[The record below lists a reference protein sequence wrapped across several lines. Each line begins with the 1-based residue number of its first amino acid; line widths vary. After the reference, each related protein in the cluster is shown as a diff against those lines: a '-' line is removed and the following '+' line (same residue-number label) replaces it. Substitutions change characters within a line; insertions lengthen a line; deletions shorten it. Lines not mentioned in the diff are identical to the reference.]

1 VPEEICP
8 APIRINR
15 IGNAR
20 VPPTVQYPPGLG
32 VRQSVWFSDG
42 RDGALRRPRPR
53 SSGRNEIFERHCQS
67 KELRRCTQRGHR
79 SAMSLPGRDVRP
91 NVPDHFGGI
100 RVRTAGS
107 GSAQRQRKS
116 GRVIPRSRVA
126 KNKSGTLRTASH
138 PVIGWRVDTNMP
150 KRDCQSLLPG
160 GTLSS
165 TSLIF
170 SAAVFGRPG
179 RTRRKVTARL
189 SPVRLFF
196 IRTSRGKQM
205 GR

>member
-1 VPEEICP
+1 LVGMARCAVP
-8 APIRINR
+8 
-15 IGNAR
+15 AR
-20 VPPTVQYPPGLG
+20 VVAGGMKY
-32 VRQSVWFSDG
+32 SSDTAN
-42 RDGALRRPRPR
+42 RKNCAAA
-53 SSGRNEIFERHCQS
+53 
-67 KELRRCTQRGHR
+67 R

-126 KNKSGTLRTASH
+126 KNKSGTLRRASL

-160 GTLSS
+160 GTLSP

-170 SAAVFGRPG
+170 SAAAMFCRPG
-179 RTRRKVTARL
+179 RTRRKAAARL